1 MHISVM
7 TIIFYDAVICS
18 LHFKLKIRHPWDT
31 IKTQFLKDLIALEW
45 REFRP
50 PHFWGSVIHRVSSE
64 KTISWSANRHGRL
77 LLLRSLKWT
86 LSCL

>member
-31 IKTQFLKDLIALEW
+31 IKTQFLKDLIALE
-45 REFRP
+45 
-50 PHFWGSVIHRVSSE
+50 
-64 KTISWSANRHGRL
+64 
-77 LLLRSLKWT
+77 
-86 LSCL
+86 